1 MSSLPTWE
9 SVSAE
14 PGIGKKTLKTMSK
27 KYLRILPCVDNAQVG
42 HEAGFGQVQV
52 VLPQLTRVKLAF
64 VDYGLGRQGTDVE
77 PGVLIGDG
85 VGGNL
90 IIKNIK

>member
-1 MSSLPTWE
+1 M
-9 SVSAE
+9 
-14 PGIGKKTLKTMSK
+14 
-27 KYLRILPCVDNAQVG
+27 DNAQVG

-64 VDYGLGRQGTDVE
+64 VDYGLGWQGTDVE
-77 PGVLIGDG
+77 PGVLTGDG

-90 IIKNIK
+90 II

>member
-1 MSSLPTWE
+1 M
-9 SVSAE
+9 
-14 PGIGKKTLKTMSK
+14 
-27 KYLRILPCVDNAQVG
+27 DNAQVG

-90 IIKNIK
+90 IIQNLILNKGRLKKKTRIFHDIVH